1 MPGEDTGLSERET
14 GFGPANSSLEGYCLT
29 TWRLPQSEMYFNGSL
44 LHGQDRII
52 SVLNLHLG
60 NPQFAH

>member
-1 MPGEDTGLSERET
+1 
-14 GFGPANSSLEGYCLT
+14 
-29 TWRLPQSEMYFNGSL
+29 MYFNGSL